1 MFSSQMKT
9 FPALSFNM
17 ITRNLILTATQWT
30 NMCICQLTTNSNRAS
45 TAYLI
50 SFVFGKLISNCD
62 PKVVVCSPTENSR
75 ASPEPWSVTLLIFKS
90 LESRSWNQYKILYTQ
105 LCVCLCVHTYVHKSQ
120 KVNIRSTLCQCN
132 IFLASKGFRLYT
144 F

>member
-1 MFSSQMKT
+1 MLSSQIKT
-9 FPALSFNM
+9 FPAMFFDM
-17 ITRNLILTATQWT
+17 INRNHILTATHWT
-30 NMCICQLTTNSNRAS
+30 KMCISQLTTNSNRAS

-50 SFVFGKLISNCD
+50 SFVLGNLISSCD

-75 ASPEPWSVTLLIFKS
+75 TSPEPWSVTLLIFKS
-90 LESRSWNQYKILYTQ
+90 LESRSWNQYKILHIQ
-105 LCVCLCVHTYVHKSQ
+105 LCVCVCVDTYACKNK
-120 KVNIRSTLCQCN
+120 KVNIRSALCQCN

>member
-1 MFSSQMKT
+1 MKT

-17 ITRNLILTATQWT
+17 INRNLILTATHWT
-30 NMCICQLTTNSNRAS
+30 KMCISQLTTNSNRAS

-50 SFVFGKLISNCD
+50 SFVLGNLISNCD

-90 LESRSWNQYKILYTQ
+90 LESRSWNQYKILYIQ
-105 LCVCLCVHTYVHKSQ
+105 LCVCVFLCVHTYVCKNQ

>member
-9 FPALSFNM
+9 FPALSFKM
-17 ITRNLILTATQWT
+17 TTRNLILTATQWT

-50 SFVFGKLISNCD
+50 SFVLGNLISNCD
-62 PKVVVCSPTENSR
+62 PKVFFFMLRRHPRSTL
-75 ASPEPWSVTLLIFKS
+75 EPWSVTLLIFKS
-90 LESRSWNQYKILYTQ
+90 LESRSWNQYKILYIQ
-105 LCVCLCVHTYVHKSQ
+105 LCVCLCVHTYAHKNQ
-120 KVNIRSTLCQCN
+120 IVNIRSTLCQCN